1 MNKLLSIYNNENKKY
16 AFIDETGNCSL
27 EVDKDGVSSHFIITA
42 IIVDSSELEVLEK
55 EVDVIRE
62 KYFGRGEIKSSSIG
76 KNYTRR
82 KQILEELKDL
92 NFHHY
97 SVIVDKRKV
106 IKESGLKYKKSFL
119 KYLNSLLH
127 KQLKMYYPKLQLVS
141 DQHGTKEFMDGFV
154 KYVNS
159 KSIPNMFEEYEF
171 GFDNSK
177 ENVLIQ
183 LADLF
188 AGTLSFKYEEC
199 KDNDQFNN
207 FKQFLDEKCLD
218 YVEWPFGYDN
228 YLYEYEKD
236 VSNKYDSVIYKNS
249 IFVAV
254 KYIKEN
260 ENKEDMEVKDRVIVL
275 KYLLTMLLIKE
286 KSRYVTSKE
295 LINNLKL
302 FTGRDYTSQY
312 FKTSIIAKLRD
323 ARVLISSSNK
333 GYKIPECEKDIY
345 AFVNQTS
352 QMIMPMVNRLGK
364 ARNRILVATNNELD
378 ILDKPE
384 YTYLKEIV
392 DKK

>member
-42 IIVDSSELEVLEK
+42 IIVDSSKLEVLEK
-55 EVDVIRE
+55 EVDGIRE
-62 KYFGRGEIKSSSIG
+62 KYFGRGEIKSNSIG
-76 KNYTRR
+76 KNYIRR

-352 QMIMPMVNRLGK
+352 QMIMPMVDRLGK

-392 DKK
+392 EKM